1 MLTDGDS
8 NIMEACFHN
17 GERHMKEKIID
28 MLMEHKTRVGLS
40 CYMHIVEIIKKVE
53 EL

>member
-8 NIMEACFHN
+8 NIMEVCFHN

-28 MLMEHKTRVGLS
+28 MLMEHKTRVGLA
-40 CYMHIVEIIKKVE
+40 CHGHVVEIIKMIEK
-53 EL
+53 L